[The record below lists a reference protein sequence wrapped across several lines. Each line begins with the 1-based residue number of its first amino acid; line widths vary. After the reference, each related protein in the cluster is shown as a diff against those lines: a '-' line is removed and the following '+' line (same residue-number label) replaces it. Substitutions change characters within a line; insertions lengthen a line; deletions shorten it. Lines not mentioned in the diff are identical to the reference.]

1 VLIPCYNEASR
12 IGDTIPEVTRYLAG
26 LPYATEL
33 VLIDDGSSD
42 GTWAILEAAAQA
54 MGGPLG
60 LLSEASSRTPE
71 GLPMAPSVSVR
82 ALRQPDN
89 GGKGRALAAGVA
101 TAEGEVIL
109 FFDAD
114 LSYPLAH
121 VDEAVRAIADGADV
135 VAGARDLGG
144 EGRHGYSPLRKLA
157 SGTLNGIVDLVLG
170 LGIPDT
176 QCGFKAFRGDIAKA
190 LFAALTIGRFGF
202 DIELLYLVRRWELRL
217 HRMPIVMAHRP
228 GSTVRV
234 LPDSLRMLRDIVR
247 IRRQARHY
255 PPRPALTSAP

>member
-1 VLIPCYNEASR
+1 VLIPCYNEVGR
-12 IGDTIPEVTRYLAG
+12 IGDTIPEVTRYLGG
-26 LPYATEL
+26 LAYPSEL
-33 VLIDDGSSD
+33 VLIDDGSGD
-42 GTWAILEAAAQA
+42 GTWEILDTATREAYPA
-54 MGGPLG
+54 GV
-60 LLSEASSRTPE
+60 T
-71 GLPMAPSVSVR
+71 VR
-82 ALRQPDN
+82 ALHQPQN

-101 TAEGEVIL
+101 AAEGEVVL

-121 VDEAVRAIADGADV
+121 VDEAVQAIAAGADV

-176 QCGFKAFRGDIAKA
+176 QCGFKAFRGDVAKA

-202 DIELLYLVRRWELRL
+202 DIELLYLVRRWGLRR
-217 HRMPIVMAHRP
+217 HRMPVVMAHRP

-247 IRRQARHY
+247 IRRQARRY
-255 PPRPALTSAP
+255 PPRPGIATP

>member
-1 VLIPCYNEASR
+1 MSTPRLSVLIPCFNEAQR
-12 IGDTIPEVTRYLAG
+12 IGDTIPEVTRYLG
-26 LPYATEL
+26 SLPYTSEL

-42 GTWAILEAAAQA
+42 ATWSILEAATSTTN
-54 MGGPLG
+54 P
-60 LLSEASSRTPE
+60 T
-71 GLPMAPSVSVR
+71 VR
-82 ALRQPDN
+82 AIRLPHN

-101 TAEGEVIL
+101 AAEGDVVL

-121 VDEAVRAIADGADV
+121 VDEAVQAIASGFDV

-144 EGRHGYSPLRKLA
+144 GRHGYSFLRKLA
-157 SGTLNGIVDLVLG
+157 SNTLNGIVDAVLG

-176 QCGFKAFRGDIAKA
+176 QCGFKAFRGDLAKA

-202 DIELLYLVRRWELRL
+202 DIELLYLVRRWHLKL
-217 HRMPIVMAHRP
+217 HRLPIVMAHRP

-234 LPDSLRMLRDIVR
+234 LPDSLRMLRDILR
-247 IRRQARHY
+247 IRRQARRY
-255 PPRPALTSAP
+255 PGRPA

>member
-1 VLIPCYNEASR
+1 MSSARRPRLSVLIPCYNEASR

-26 LPYATEL
+26 LPYASEL
-33 VLIDDGSSD
+33 VLVDDGSSD
-42 GTWAILEAAAQA
+42 GTWAILEAAARA
-54 MGGPLG
+54 
-60 LLSEASSRTPE
+60 AH
-71 GLPMAPSVSVR
+71 APGVSVR

>member
-1 VLIPCYNEASR
+1 VLIPCYNEAAR

-26 LPYATEL
+26 LAYASEL

-42 GTWAILEAAAQA
+42 GTWALLEAAERAA
-54 MGGPLG
+54 DAGGV
-60 LLSEASSRTPE
+60 R
-71 GLPMAPSVSVR
+71 VR
-82 ALRQPDN
+82 ALRQAVN
-89 GGKGRALAAGVA
+89 GGKGHALATGVA
-101 TAEGEVIL
+101 AADGEVVL

-114 LSYPLAH
+114 LSYPLVH
-121 VDEAVRAIADGADV
+121 VDEAVQAIAAGADV

-144 EGRHGYSPLRKLA
+144 EGRHGYSPLRRLA
-157 SGTLNGIVDLVLG
+157 SGTLNGIVDLLLG

-217 HRMPIVMAHRP
+217 YRMPIVMAHRP

-234 LPDSLRMLRDIVR
+234 LPDSLRMLRDILR
-247 IRRQARHY
+247 IRRQSRHY
-255 PPRPALTSAP
+255 PPRPAGASVV

>member
-1 VLIPCYNEASR
+1 MLIPCYNEAGR

-26 LPYATEL
+26 LPYASEL

-42 GTWAILEAAAQA
+42 NTWAILEGAEHSNLEVGQV
-54 MGGPLG
+54 
-60 LLSEASSRTPE
+60 R
-71 GLPMAPSVSVR
+71 VR
-82 ALRQPDN
+82 ALRQIEN
-89 GGKGRALAAGVA
+89 SGKGHALAAGVA
-101 TAEGEVIL
+101 AAEGDVIL

-121 VDEAVRAIADGADV
+121 VDEAVQAIAAGADV

-144 EGRHGYSPLRKLA
+144 EGRGGYSPLRKLA
-157 SGTLNGIVDLVLG
+157 SGTLNSIVDVVLG

-176 QCGFKAFRGDIAKA
+176 QCGFKAFRGELAKA

-202 DIELLYLVRRWELRL
+202 DIELLYLVRRWGLQL

-247 IRRQARHY
+247 IRRQSKLY
-255 PPRPALTSAP
+255 PPRPG